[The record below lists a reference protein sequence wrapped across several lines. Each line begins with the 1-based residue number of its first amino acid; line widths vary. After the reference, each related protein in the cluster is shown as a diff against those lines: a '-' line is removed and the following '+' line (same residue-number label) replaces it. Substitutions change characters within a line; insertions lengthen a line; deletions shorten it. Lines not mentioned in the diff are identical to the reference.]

1 MLGDF
6 FTALALDLIGELIFY
21 LIIIP
26 AGILLLYILATIFSF
41 FKWIY
46 LRIKAG
52 ASATI
57 RFYKGEKKDRIMEE
71 PETISEMSSATVDDT
86 KSYARYNDH

>member
-6 FTALALDLIGELIFY
+6 FNALALELIGELVFY

-26 AGILLLYILATIFSF
+26 AGLLLLFILINVFSF

-46 LRIKAG
+46 THIKAG
-52 ASATI
+52 IAATI
-57 RFYKGEKKDRIMEE
+57 RFFKGEKKDIITEE
-71 PETISEMSSATVDDT
+71 SETISEMSSATVDDMAFY
-86 KSYARYNDH
+86 KKRNDY